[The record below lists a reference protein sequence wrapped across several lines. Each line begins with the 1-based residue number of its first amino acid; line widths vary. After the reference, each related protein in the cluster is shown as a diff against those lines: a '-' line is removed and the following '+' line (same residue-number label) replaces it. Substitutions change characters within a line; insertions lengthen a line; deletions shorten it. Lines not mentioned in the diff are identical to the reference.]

1 MKGYENE
8 WNRLKDEKRVL
19 GQSVKE
25 VNSSVNWNEFA
36 EEEYNRICDK
46 VRYWLKVVEVR
57 VKEVDRERKRI
68 LQSVRSDPDMR
79 KILGFLETMWSVC
92 ERSIGWLKSWLSE
105 YVWKNVKPI
114 MRPLNGVWLKVKE
127 GIGRCV
133 SWVITNG
140 IIFVD
145 STWFV
150 LCENPAV
157 RSNDETED

>member
-1 MKGYENE
+1 M
-8 WNRLKDEKRVL
+8 LS
-19 GQSVKE
+19 QSVKE

-36 EEEYNRICDK
+36 EEEYTRICDK
-46 VRYWLKVVEVR
+46 VKYWLKFVEVR

-79 KILGFLETMWSVC
+79 KILGFLETVWSVC
-92 ERSIGWLKSWLSE
+92 ERSIEWLKSWFSE
-105 YVWKNVKPI
+105 YVWKNVKPL
-114 MRPLNGVWLKVKE
+114 MKPLTGVWLKVKE
-127 GIGRCV
+127 VIWRCV
-133 SWVITNG
+133 SWVITSG

-157 RSNDETED
+157 R